1 MVFDLNHYLDR
12 QFDLESYNCWDFTR
26 EVWLALT
33 GQELTLLK
41 DWEPGTIQQAQGQY
55 VELRQAV
62 SPCVVLFQG
71 RSAAGH
77 TVPHAGVYYNGRV
90 LHLRQQ
96 GARYQGLHLA
106 RIGFH
111 TVTFYATR

>member
-1 MVFDLNHYLDR
+1 MAFEVDRYLDR
-12 QFDLESYNCWDFTR
+12 QFDLDSYNCWDFTR

-33 GQELTLLK
+33 GKELAVLR
-41 DWEPGTIQQAQGQY
+41 DWLPDTVSQAQVKY
-55 VELRQAV
+55 VELKQAV

-71 RSAAGH
+71 RSAL
-77 TVPHAGVYYNGRV
+77 PHAGVYYNGRV

-96 GARYQGLHLA
+96 GVRYQPLHLA

-111 TVTFYATR
+111 TTLFYGTR